1 MPISTP
7 SPPREIFEAVRS
19 SFGELSSKR
28 AFGTPALRQADPRR
42 LAVSDPHMVYTFGL
56 RDIVDKR
63 DLADAQFVGW
73 RWLVQE
79 GQRTIASAE
88 VGAGPYSGHGVSEI
102 NEGPFVR
109 SSAEALEAAEKLPE
123 TRDGS
128 YEPRLLKIPGIYLV
142 ALWLR
147 PEEGGDD
154 IFVVLPPAPFDLKPN
169 EPYRWAALQKLLAP
183 QARARLEFDDRP
195 KPQRRK

>member
-7 SPPREIFEAVRS
+7 TPPREIFDAVRS
-19 SFGELSSKR
+19 SFQELASKR
-28 AFGTPALRQADPRR
+28 GFGTPALRQADPRR
-42 LAVSDPHMVYTFGL
+42 LAVSDPHGVYTLGL

-63 DLADAQFVGW
+63 EPADAQFVGW

-88 VGAGPYSGHGVSEI
+88 VGAGPYAGHGASEI

-123 TRDGS
+123 TRDRS
-128 YEPRLLKIPGIYLV
+128 YEPRLLKIPAVYLV
-142 ALWLR
+142 ALWLH
-147 PEEGGDD
+147 PDDGDD
-154 IFVVLPPAPFDLKPN
+154 LFVVLPPAPYDLKPD
-169 EPYRWAALQKLLAP
+169 EPYRWPALQRLLAP
-183 QARARLEFDDRP
+183 HARTRLEFDDRP
-195 KPQRRK
+195 KPRRRK